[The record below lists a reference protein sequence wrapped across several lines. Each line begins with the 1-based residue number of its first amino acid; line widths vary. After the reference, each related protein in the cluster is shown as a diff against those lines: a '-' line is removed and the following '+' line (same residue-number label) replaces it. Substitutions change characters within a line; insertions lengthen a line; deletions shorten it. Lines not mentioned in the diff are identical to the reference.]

1 MEPIGKIILN
11 KKMIGWV
18 DNINKIHLT
27 IKNPEAFVYP
37 GQNLTLIKQ
46 AEKQGKIIFIKF

>member
-18 DNINKIHLT
+18 DNVNRIHLT
-27 IKNPEAFVYP
+27 IKNPEAFIYP

-46 AEKQGKIIFIKF
+46 AVKQGKITLIMF

>member
-18 DNINKIHLT
+18 DNVNRIHLT
-27 IKNPEAFVYP
+27 IKNPEAFIYP
-37 GQNLTLIKQ
+37 GQNLTLINQ
-46 AEKQGKIIFIKF
+46 AVKQGKITLIIF